1 MSYSE
6 LFFVSTNFLLHSRH
20 FPHWI
25 HLPYSPN
32 QSNYLSINL
41 SGICNRFYSLNN
53 CKSGQPKT
61 KQNFLYNFLYK
72 NICGNHGR
80 DSDFWY
86 EQSWP
91 NYAGVKS
98 QICATEL
105 LTFFKSVWSQIIL
118 ECDISS
124 ASLCT
129 DWLLKISCCASL
141 LPFMLPRARTW
152 SSLVASIVKN
162 NDTWMAA
169 SHFTNVDRV
178 KYITVWHQVLTAFLK
193 CPSLFGNK
201 DVRRLFFLV
210 W

>member
-1 MSYSE
+1 MWCKSHSAVARYELFSVDILITVVKFPNMSLFLMSYSE

-105 LTFFKSVWSQIIL
+105 LTFL
-118 ECDISS
+118 RACDHRS
-124 ASLCT
+124 
-129 DWLLKISCCASL
+129 
-141 LPFMLPRARTW
+141 
-152 SSLVASIVKN
+152 
-162 NDTWMAA
+162 
-169 SHFTNVDRV
+169 
-178 KYITVWHQVLTAFLK
+178 Y
-193 CPSLFGNK
+193 
-201 DVRRLFFLV
+201 
-210 W
+210 